1 MHFNFHRELDFVL
14 DIEFE
19 RVSVFFTNGVYL
31 HLKHALHYAR
41 CIEKVD
47 PSKYAFSTLGNRT
60 NGRGNYATEN
70 IILYRGRFK

>member
-19 RVSVFFTNGVYL
+19 RVSVFLPTLYIYIY
-31 HLKHALHYAR
+31 KHALHYAR

-60 NGRGNYATEN
+60 NGRGNYVTEN